1 MRLLAHPELRRP
13 GPPPLRVDLRR
24 VLLAGMGAWVVAL
37 VAFGVL
43 YLTGRAGEEA
53 VLICAVGLVLGVAG
67 LVWERGHR
75 KQYRGED

>member
-1 MRLLAHPELRRP
+1 
-13 GPPPLRVDLRR
+13 
-24 VLLAGMGAWVVAL
+24 MGAWVVAL

-43 YLTGRAGEEA
+43 YLTERADEEA
-53 VLICAVGLVLGVAG
+53 VLICAVGLMLGVAG

>member
-1 MRLLAHPELRRP
+1 
-13 GPPPLRVDLRR
+13 VDLRR

-43 YLTGRAGEEA
+43 YLTERADEEA
-53 VLICAVGLVLGVAG
+53 VLICAVGLMLGVAG